1 MTPSLTR
8 GVNDI
13 TPRRRPKCRKTLAP
27 FGVPLCRKDLVRSQ
41 RCGVQNAVEQDVR
54 SDPSQKKN
62 GAALSDR
69 AAHISTA
76 NCLSYWLPADS
87 RLASHLRERLLPLR
101 LVVLLVPVIVSVATV
116 PVYSI
121 FMLFVP

>member
-1 MTPSLTR
+1 MPHLEFPFAEKTSSVHSVAASRMQWNRMFDL
-8 GVNDI
+8 I
-13 TPRRRPKCRKTLAP
+13 HRK
-27 FGVPLCRKDLVRSQ
+27 
-41 RCGVQNAVEQDVR
+41 
-54 SDPSQKKN
+54 KKN

-116 PVYSI
+116 PEYSI